1 MRPLPPTLAGL
12 ALLPAL
18 AMLALHAS
26 QARAQSGQPWLDDRR
41 YGQGIGVRSGDLE
54 LHPGVAA
61 QVGYDSNYLQNSGDV
76 GVTTDGSLSL
86 NEPVIDVARLRV
98 TPSLSLKTL
107 SYSRLTGGQQAAPPM
122 AQFEARAHFS
132 YNMLFPLE
140 SSATGDS
147 LSNFLQGGTGL
158 QLDILPERPVGADAS
173 LAFTRIVQPNN
184 DPLLPPAFSREIY
197 QGELGVIWRPGG
209 KKMSWRLAYGATY
222 TRFELD
228 TFTGYDNLAHGLIT
242 AGHWK
247 FLPRTALLYEGRL
260 GFVSYSDN
268 ASALADS
275 KPISTK
281 LGLAGLLSNHVSL
294 LTMIGWLATFYE
306 PVAGTTQD
314 YDGPIGQLQLTYYPS
329 PQPEAPVGATAVG
342 LSSVA
347 VGYLR
352 SVDNA
357 YLGNYVRR
365 DRVYTDL
372 SYFVGGVVVLSLQ
385 GGISALSRPS
395 ATIGD
400 TPGPNDR
407 IPAFTEQRADATAF
421 AEWRTSNTL
430 GINATLV
437 YSGALKNQLVRARA
451 EDTVPA
457 GQPIPA
463 ENLRFD
469 RYEIWLGGRW
479 FL

>member
-1 MRPLPPTLAGL
+1 MRTLPPTLAGL

-18 AMLALHAS
+18 AGLVLHAS
-26 QARAQSGQPWLDDRR
+26 PARAQSGQPWLDDRR

-54 LHPGVAA
+54 LHPGIAA
-61 QVGYDSNYLQNSGDV
+61 QVGYDSNYFQNSGDV
-76 GVTTDGSLSL
+76 GVTTDGAFSLH
-86 NEPVIDVARLRV
+86 EPVIDVARLRI

-107 SYSRLTGGQQAAPPM
+107 SESRLVGGQQAAPPV
-122 AQFEARAHFS
+122 ANFEARGHVS
-132 YNMLFPLE
+132 YNMLFPIE
-140 SSATGDS
+140 SSASGDS
-147 LSNFLQGGTGL
+147 LSNFIQGAAGL
-158 QLDILPERPVGADAS
+158 QLDLLPERPWGADAS
-173 LAFTRIVQPNN
+173 LSVARYVQPNN
-184 DPLLPPAFSREIY
+184 DPLLPPAFSRGTY
-197 QGELGVIWRPGG
+197 QGEVGIIWRPGG

-228 TFTGYDNLAHGLIT
+228 IFTGYDNLAHGLIT
-242 AGHWK
+242 TGHWK
-247 FLPRTALLYEGRL
+247 FLPRTALLYEGRI

-275 KPISTK
+275 KPMSTK

-294 LTMIGWLATFYE
+294 LTMLGWLSTFYE
-306 PVAGTTQD
+306 PVAGARQD

-329 PQPEAPVGATAVG
+329 PQPEAPTGATAVG

-365 DRVYTDL
+365 DRVYSDL

-385 GGISALSRPS
+385 GGLSVLGRPA

-400 TPGPNDR
+400 SPGPNDH
-407 IPAFTEQRADATAF
+407 IAAFNEKRVDATAF
-421 AEWRTSNTL
+421 AEWRTSNTF
-430 GINATLV
+430 GINATV
-437 YSGALKNQLVRARA
+437 IYNAALDNQLVQARA
-451 EDTVPA
+451 EGTVPP
-457 GQPIPA
+457 GQPMPV

-469 RYEIWLGGRW
+469 RYELWLGARW

>member
-1 MRPLPPTLAGL
+1 MRTLFPTLAGFVL
-12 ALLPAL
+12 AV
-18 AMLALHAS
+18 LALHAS
-26 QARAQSGQPWLDDRR
+26 SAHAQSGQPWLDDRR
-41 YGQGIGVRSGDLE
+41 YGQGIGVRTGDLE
-54 LHPGVAA
+54 FHPGIAA

-76 GVTTDGSLSL
+76 GITTDGVLSL

-107 SYSRLTGGQQAAPPM
+107 SASRMIGTEQAAPP
-122 AQFEARAHFS
+122 AANFEARGYVS
-132 YNMLFPLE
+132 YNVLFPIE
-140 SSATGDS
+140 SAATGDS
-147 LSNFLQGGTGL
+147 LSNFLQGGTAL
-158 QLDILPERPVGADAS
+158 KLDILPERPWGADAS
-173 LAFTRIVQPNN
+173 LAFTSMVQPNN

-197 QGELGVIWRPGG
+197 QAEAGVTWRPGG
-209 KKMSWRLAYGATY
+209 KKMAWRVAYGATY
-222 TRFELD
+222 TRFVLD

-268 ASALADS
+268 ASALAGS
-275 KPISTK
+275 RPISTK

-294 LTMIGWLATFYE
+294 LTMLGWMATFYE
-306 PVAGTTQD
+306 PVAGTIRD

-329 PQPEAPVGATAVG
+329 PQAEAPTGATAVG

-365 DRVYTDL
+365 DRIYADL

-385 GGISALSRPS
+385 GGLSALARPA
-395 ATIGD
+395 ATLGD
-400 TPGPNDR
+400 TPGPNDQV
-407 IPAFTEQRADATAF
+407 PAFNEKRVDATAF
-421 AEWRTSNTL
+421 AEWRMSNTF
-430 GINATLV
+430 GINATLL
-437 YSGALKNQLVRARA
+437 YNAALDNQLVRARA
-451 EDTVPA
+451 ESTVPP

-463 ENLRFD
+463 DNLRFD
-469 RYEIWLGGRW
+469 RYELWLGARW